1 MSNLDFL
8 SEGDEPVAEAAAPEA
23 QAEAAP
29 AAEPTSD
36 GPARG
41 PDGKFVPKATEE
53 APTPEPAPV
62 EAPVEPMAAAP
73 AQDPAKP
80 PEGYVPVAALQE
92 LRKELQALKQPPAA
106 RVDPHEDPEG
116 AIYQTNFIWSQKLA
130 TATHGQE
137 MVDEALQWAYER
149 AERDQSFNAA
159 AQSHADPVGFAIE
172 EFQRSKAL
180 SLLADPKL
188 FSAFQAFVAGQTQ
201 QGQAPAPAAPQALAA
216 PPQQP
221 IPPRSL
227 AALPNA
233 GGAKPGEQPV
243 GPGVAFDAVF
253 NGS

>member
-1 MSNLDFL
+1 MDSLDFL
-8 SEGDEPVAEAAAPEA
+8 DEGATPVVNTPAPEA

-29 AAEPTSD
+29 PVETPTD
-36 GPARG
+36 APARG
-41 PDGKFVPKATEE
+41 PDGKFLPKATDA
-53 APTPEPAPV
+53 APTPEPTP
-62 EAPVEPMAAAP
+62 EAPAEPIAAAAP
-73 AQDPAKP
+73 QDPAKP

-106 RVDPHEDPEG
+106 RVDPHEDPDG

-137 MVDEALQWAYER
+137 TVDEALQWAYER

-172 EFQRSKAL
+172 EFRRSKAL

-188 FSAFQAFVAGQTQ
+188 FSAFQAFVSG
-201 QGQAPAPAAPQALAA
+201 QGQAPTPAPAAPVALAV
-216 PPQQP
+216 PQQPP

-227 AALPNA
+227 AAAPNA
-233 GGAKPGEQPV
+233 GGTKPGAKPA
-243 GPGVAFDAVF
+243 GPQVAFEDTF
-253 NGS
+253 KD